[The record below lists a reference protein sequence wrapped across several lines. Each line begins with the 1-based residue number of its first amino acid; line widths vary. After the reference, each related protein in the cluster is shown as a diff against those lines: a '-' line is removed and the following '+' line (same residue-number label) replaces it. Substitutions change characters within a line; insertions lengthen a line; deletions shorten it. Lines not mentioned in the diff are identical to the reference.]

1 MAGETSAPLIHR
13 DLKPSNIIV
22 TGANYTP
29 DDGLTFSSLVIIDL
43 GIARVWRDGADADTV
58 KFGTRPYAPPEQ
70 YGFGQTSVRSDVYAL
85 GALLFFCLTG
95 VDPKPVLDM
104 REQCETRD
112 IPTPLADA
120 VCMSMALDPVKR
132 FASAEAL
139 GRATRAAYDLSRPVR
154 PPAPAPVRTS
164 ASETVLTPQGLQNP
178 TGLPRPAASAA
189 CGLLSR
195 SGVSGA
201 HLEYARL
208 LLAACVLC
216 RKSLCRLSPHG
227 SKPKLPDVASHNR
240 VFFLCRWPYGAY
252 AFCAAR

>member
-1 MAGETSAPLIHR
+1 
-13 DLKPSNIIV
+13 
-22 TGANYTP
+22 
-29 DDGLTFSSLVIIDL
+29 
-43 GIARVWRDGADADTV
+43 
-58 KFGTRPYAPPEQ
+58 
-70 YGFGQTSVRSDVYAL
+70 
-85 GALLFFCLTG
+85 
-95 VDPKPVLDM
+95 M
-104 REQCETRD
+104 REQCEARG
-112 IPTPLADA
+112 IPTPLSDA
-120 VCMSMALDPVKR
+120 VCMSMALDPAKR

-154 PPAPAPVRTS
+154 PPAPAPVRTPD
-164 ASETVLTPQGLQNP
+164 SETVLASQGLQKP
-178 TGLPRPAASAA
+178 AGLPRPAASTAMRSA
-189 CGLLSR
+189 LSR

-252 AFCAAR
+252 AFCAVRQASSSSAIRTARQLSRQETRETLAQGIGCAAPMHDRHSRGCQCDRRRRYLRYLKEKGPIGALCSCT